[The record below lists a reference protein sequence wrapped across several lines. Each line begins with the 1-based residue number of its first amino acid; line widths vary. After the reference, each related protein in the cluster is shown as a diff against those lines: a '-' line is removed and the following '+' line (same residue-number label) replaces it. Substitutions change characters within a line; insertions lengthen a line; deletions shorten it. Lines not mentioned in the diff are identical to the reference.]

1 MLKHS
6 AFERGSEEVRVKI
19 VIDIPDPLVSEIKD
33 AVNAGGYEN
42 AREFVNT
49 AIENQL
55 ELEEYGKEEF
65 KTLDEAIEELDG
77 SETPTPEPEKPE
89 ESDDVLTDG
98 LGRQEYDAVSTVP
111 PPNMERLGDGPLW
124 GQYNRVFPAKI
135 VVRRLANM
143 IQEQNEGGSPSGN
156 GLRWIELDHFQEDA
170 AQLARNYGLTI
181 QEFDQKKSR
190 GRGEKIASGL
200 PTGDDAEKSKDRF
213 KAHFIGKSDR
223 NDNISGA
230 PPNLLFVDISDDD
243 VARVGITEAGLAF
256 AELYNPLLD
265 DGPDADEPLSR
276 DERDF
281 YMDHTRD
288 NLPAEYDAMT
298 TAAEAIAEGYDR
310 PDDLTEQISQLEADW
325 SESQAKTMR
334 SGIVSRMHELGLI
347 NRERVGQRGIAYTLT
362 ERGETLVSDRE
373 TIWTEP

>member
-1 MLKHS
+1 MKL
-6 AFERGSEEVRVKI
+6 

-33 AVNAGGYEN
+33 AVDAGGYEN

-55 ELEEYGKEEF
+55 ELEEYGEDEF

-77 SETPTPEPEKPE
+77 SETPSSEPGEPEEP
-89 ESDDVLTDG
+89 DDVLTDG

-111 PPNMERLGDGPLW
+111 PPDTERLGDGPLW

-143 IQEQNEGGSPSGN
+143 IQEQNESGSPSGN
-156 GLRWIELDHFQEDA
+156 GLRWIELEHFQEDA

-213 KAHFIGKSDR
+213 ETHFIGYSDR
-223 NDNISGA
+223 NNNLTGA
-230 PPNLLFVDISDDD
+230 PPNLHFVDISDDD
-243 VARVGITEAGLAF
+243 IARVGITEAGLAF

-265 DGPDADEPLSR
+265 DGPDSDEPLSR

-288 NLPAEYDAMT
+288 SLPAEYDAMV
-298 TAAEAIAEGYDR
+298 TAAEAIAEGHNR
-310 PDDLTEQISQLEADW
+310 PDDLTEQISQLETDW

-347 NRERVGQRGIAYTLT
+347 DRERVGQRGIAYTLT